1 MKRLLL
7 AVSLAF
13 LIVSCSKNGQETV
26 FTRYHE
32 DGRAKPVVAVASVID
47 STSYDIPWS
56 LSDELTSLLRTQ
68 LSHKRSFFIP
78 PKEDIDHYISYANN
92 PFDPDISWMDKGFGT
107 YEFIVFIELLDH
119 KNVSEHESENVYYS
133 PRYQNISTNLVEKV
147 RVRVVDVRGRKPRII
162 LQETLYDS
170 YFISKNQL
178 RTNYDIAL
186 WGTDSYNSTPLN
198 SAHNQMTK
206 KIIERIEDYIMLAK
220 SR

>member
-7 AVSLAF
+7 AISVAF
-13 LIVSCSKNGQETV
+13 LIFSCSKNGQEEV

-32 DGRAKPVVAVASVID
+32 DGRAKPVVAIASVID

-56 LSDELTSLLRTQ
+56 LSDELTALLRNQ
-68 LSHKRSFFIP
+68 LSHKRSLFIP
-78 PKEDIDHYISYANN
+78 PKEDVDHYISYSNN
-92 PFDPDISWMDKGFGT
+92 PFDPNISWMNKGFGS

-119 KNVSEHESENVYYS
+119 KNISEQNLENEYYS
-133 PRYQNISTNLVEKV
+133 PHYQNISTNLIEKT
-147 RVRVVDVRGRKPRII
+147 RVRVVDVRGKEPRII
-162 LQETLYDS
+162 LQETLDDS

-178 RTNYDIAL
+178 RTNYNIAI
-186 WGTDSYNSTPLN
+186 WGTDSYQSTPL
-198 SAHNQMTK
+198 SLAHHQLTK